1 MVENFQFENDD
12 DFLALHVVAEMA
24 GDADHSELSHFFVLD
39 VAVGLVNDKIKK
51 IRQLLLKST
60 KVSVESNKNITV

>member
-39 VAVGLVNDKIKK
+39 VAVGLVNDKI
-51 IRQLLLKST
+51 
-60 KVSVESNKNITV
+60 

>member
-51 IRQLLLKST
+51 IK
-60 KVSVESNKNITV
+60 TVVKKYEKYYGLIFNV